1 MTNFLLKYW
10 DLYSML
16 LIELLKFPSKMIL
29 FYGLT
34 TFYCSDFMS
43 LFAIARK
50 VSLELEKI

>member
-34 TFYCSDFMS
+34 TFYRSDFMS